1 MRAWPKVLFSAVLLA
16 SLPFPTAA
24 HSSKHQIVISSN
36 GTVRFVSRPFMSS
49 FFPLTNGVLFPNGT
63 FVRSRSGRFGQFG
76 TAFPWDFGSWDAG
89 GLGYAPVD
97 TSPRLVVLNAGTPG
111 PLPALPT
118 RSAVDDRPTVETTPS
133 GVQIVRGPG
142 SHHLSRY

>member
-1 MRAWPKVLFSAVLLA
+1 MRAWPKILLSALLLA
-16 SLPFPTAA
+16 SLPLPTAA
-24 HSSKHQIVISSN
+24 HSSKHQVVISS
-36 GTVRFVSRPFMSS
+36 GGRVRFVSHPFMSS

-63 FVRSRSGRFGQFG
+63 FARSRFGRFGQFG
-76 TAFPWDFGSWDAG
+76 TAFPWDFGGWDYG
-89 GLGYAPVD
+89 GGYTPVD
-97 TSPRLVVLNAGTPG
+97 TSPRLVVLNAGAPGTP
-111 PLPALPT
+111 PALPT